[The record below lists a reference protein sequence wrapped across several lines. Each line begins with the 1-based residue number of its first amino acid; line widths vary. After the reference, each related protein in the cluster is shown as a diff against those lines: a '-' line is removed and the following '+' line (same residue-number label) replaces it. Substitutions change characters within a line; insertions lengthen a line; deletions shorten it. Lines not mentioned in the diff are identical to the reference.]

1 MSLKST
7 SSTRNCVDWTTKW
20 HRKSKVEHSSIFHR
34 FWKSNRRW
42 VIQVES
48 MSFFW
53 RGYTFH
59 NGQSIDRMLM
69 WYFNVESMGNR
80 RRCVCWIH
88 FYLIFSREICVGQ
101 RWKNYWRNPS
111 QKETVHHIHFLLKWI
126 KVVAFF
132 HQKSYFVFFYS
143 ILDNNYLYIPC
154 CS

>member
-53 RGYTFH
+53 RGYAFH
-59 NGQSIDRMLM
+59 NRQSIDRMLM

-101 RWKNYWRNPS
+101 RWKNSGETLRKRNSSSYSFSSEMNQGCCILPS
-111 QKETVHHIHFLLKWI
+111 KVILRFFL
-126 KVVAFF
+126 
-132 HQKSYFVFFYS
+132 QY
-143 ILDNNYLYIPC
+143 PRQ
-154 CS
+154 